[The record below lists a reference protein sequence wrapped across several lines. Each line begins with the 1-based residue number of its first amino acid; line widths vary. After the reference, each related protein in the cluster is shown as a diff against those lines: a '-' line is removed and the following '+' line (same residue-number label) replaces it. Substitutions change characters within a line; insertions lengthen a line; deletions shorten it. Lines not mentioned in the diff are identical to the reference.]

1 MAVRI
6 KAIDALRGLAIIGM
20 VLAGSIGWNS
30 GLPAWMFHC
39 QTPPPDYAF
48 HPEVRGITWVD
59 LVFPFFLFAMGA
71 ALPLAMRSRI
81 SRGETSGRLI
91 AGQIK
96 RWLTLALF
104 GFAIGNAYRVN
115 GSAAGSEIVRGLFMP
130 AMWVGFFLS
139 LWRCSLKWVN
149 WLGYA
154 VVAALLAVQWL
165 VFGQVPGFAYADV
178 IIMILASASLAGALL
193 WLLTA
198 GRPRTRMLLLFFVIA
213 LKAACSYTG
222 LLRPLAIQ
230 GPVSYVFNW
239 GHLQYLVI
247 VLGATFAGDFLYDWA
262 HSPRQ
267 ETKVSLWPQLIAAL
281 TVLLQLWALFGRHVA
296 IDVLLTLSS
305 GCAYVGFG
313 HRKQGPWTALGLSG
327 YAILLAGIMFDIAD
341 GGIAKDFC
349 NLSYLLV
356 TCGLGFIVTSIF
368 FAMECAGRQLG
379 ALVRCGQNPMIAY
392 TVSSFALVPIFYVTG
407 IMQLITGLAEGSAVW
422 GLAQGAI
429 LTAAMWAVTNAFSK
443 ANIFWRS

>member
-1 MAVRI
+1 MGARI

-81 SRGETSGRLI
+81 SRGEKTGKLI

-96 RWLTLALF
+96 RWLTLVLF

-115 GSAAGSEIVRGLFMP
+115 GSEVGGEIVRGLFMP
-130 AMWVGFFLS
+130 AMWAGFFAS
-139 LWRCSLKWVN
+139 LVRYRSKWIN
-149 WLGYA
+149 YLGYA
-154 VVAALLAVQWL
+154 LVAGLLAVQWL

-193 WLLTA
+193 WLLSA
-198 GRPRTRMLLLFFVIA
+198 GNPRTRLLILFFVVA
-213 LKAACSYTG
+213 LKAVSSYTG
-222 LLRPLAIQ
+222 LLEPLAIH
-230 GPVSYVFNW
+230 GAASYIFNW

-247 VLGATFAGDFLYDWA
+247 VLGATFAGDYLYDWA
-262 HSPRQ
+262 HSPKQ
-267 ETKVSLWPQLIAAL
+267 EAKVNFWQQLIAVL
-281 TVLLQLWALFGRHVA
+281 TVILQLWALLGRHIA
-296 IDVLLTLSS
+296 IDVVLTLSLA
-305 GCAYVGFG
+305 CAYVGLG

-327 YAILLAGIMFDIAD
+327 YAILIAGIMFDIAD

-356 TCGLGFIVTSIF
+356 TCGLGFIVTSVF
-368 FAMECAGRQLG
+368 FAMENAGKALG
-379 ALVRCGQNPMIAY
+379 ALVLCGQNPMIAY
-392 TVSSFALVPIFYVTG
+392 TVSSFVLVPIF
-407 IMQLITGLAEGSAVW
+407 
-422 GLAQGAI
+422 
-429 LTAAMWAVTNAFSK
+429 
-443 ANIFWRS
+443 